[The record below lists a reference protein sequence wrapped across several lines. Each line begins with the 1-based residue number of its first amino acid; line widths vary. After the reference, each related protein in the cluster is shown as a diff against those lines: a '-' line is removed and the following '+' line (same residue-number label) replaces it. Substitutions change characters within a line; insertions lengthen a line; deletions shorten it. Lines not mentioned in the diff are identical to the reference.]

1 MQNHGL
7 HIESLI
13 SQNGYTGTSYLC
25 WRRLPFLTESFPWFC
40 GNVVLTRHYS
50 STTANNSFKVESAVC
65 FIITKFQNCLA
76 EIGYEISALA
86 VVSEPRIWWV
96 RPHLD
101 HQEMIS
107 HTGPLLHQ
115 DPWSFCQVD
124 DTSSLFF
131 PWRSKFSR
139 FIQGPLGFP

>member
-1 MQNHGL
+1 MQNHGS

-13 SQNGYTGTSYLC
+13 SQNGYTETSYLC
-25 WRRLPFLTESFPWFC
+25 WTRLPFLTESSPWFC

-50 STTANNSFKVESAVC
+50 CTTANNSFKVESAVC
-65 FIITKFQNCLA
+65 FIITEFQNGLA
-76 EIGYEISALA
+76 DIGYEISALA

-96 RPHLD
+96 RPHPD
-101 HQEMIS
+101 HREMVS
-107 HTGPLLHQ
+107 HTTLLHQ

-124 DTSSLFF
+124 DTSSLSSSHL
-131 PWRSKFSR
+131 RSQFSR